1 MKNITFHFDENLI
14 EKAREKARREH
25 QSLNKLIGTWLSR
38 WTGAAHHAENYN
50 HLMERLQEDCEPGG
64 LFNRDEMNER

>member
-14 EKAREKARREH
+14 ERAREKARREH

-38 WTGAAHHAENYN
+38 WTGDTPHAEHYD
-50 HLMERLQEDCEPGG
+50 HLMDRLQEVCEPGAV
-64 LFNRDEMNER
+64 FNRDEMNER